1 MMYKIYEV
9 SAGEN
14 LSMVFAYT
22 NCLPIGMELLLRQ
35 LIFLKNC
42 CRSENYVVQFIAE
55 CYSSQDLSNCVDKLG
70 IFDLDVCHLSSSCI
84 KNVVLDRFVNV
95 NVTA

>member
-1 MMYKIYEV
+1 
-9 SAGEN
+9 
-14 LSMVFAYT
+14 
-22 NCLPIGMELLLRQ
+22 MELLLRQ

-84 KNVVLDRFVNV
+84 KHVVLDRFVNA

>member
-1 MMYKIYEV
+1 
-9 SAGEN
+9 
-14 LSMVFAYT
+14 
-22 NCLPIGMELLLRQ
+22 
-35 LIFLKNC
+35 LKNC

-84 KNVVLDRFVNV
+84 KHVVLDRFVNA